1 MHSQCLGQGGNMAV
15 SLHKFTVQEA
25 ANAVLPRLIEV
36 NATTTTAD
44 YDDNDVIFNWVEV
57 PNVTRTTGGAVQLVS
72 ASALLPAAMGDR
84 KAKIQLVFAQG
95 IGSTGTEPAA
105 LGTLD
110 SAVSISR
117 ADAQAGQICGT
128 CIIGGGE
135 DDLVASNIAS
145 NATENLGL
153 IMAPE
158 SASKS
163 LWVAGI
169 ARAEPAA
176 AFTDT
181 VIKLYLGFY
190 G

>member
-1 MHSQCLGQGGNMAV
+1 MANKTDRGIHTY
-15 SLHKFTVQEA
+15 SVQEA
-25 ANAVLPRLIEV
+25 TNIIAKPRLIEV
-36 NATTTTAD
+36 DATTTAAD
-44 YDDNDVIFNWVEV
+44 YDDNDVIFNWAEV
-57 PNVTRTTGGAVQLVS
+57 SNVSLVKGGAVALIS
-72 ASALLPAAMGDR
+72 ASALLPAAMVDR

-95 IGSTGTEPAA
+95 IGATGTEPAA

-110 SAVSISR
+110 AAVSITR
-117 ADAQAGQICGT
+117 ANAQAGQICGS

-135 DDLVASNIAS
+135 DDLVLSNIAS
-145 NATENLGL
+145 NGDAFTSL

-158 SASKS
+158 SSS
-163 LWVAGI
+163 TRLWVAGI

-181 VIKLYLGFY
+181 VIKLYLGFH